1 MEEKSLFFGWR
12 TIPRRALRGPL
23 SRQKRQG
30 RGGATRALVLWVAG
44 LAGVV
49 SASPVLLA
57 QQVVS
62 DTVLKGHACSERHRS
77 IWAGAPVDAALEQR
91 LLHNIFLPTL
101 EKQTNA
107 EAYQSAYSTHI
118 AQALRIGWDY
128 DDFYVEG
135 EPDSIRNIAQKL
147 EADAYPN
154 WSRMALSQE
163 FDTLAGLLQQGVP
176 VLAVLRK
183 GSERHMV
190 TLLPGGTQASNNW
203 GMAVPRSLNLSTDP
217 RRNFLGCR
225 MSFAIAG
232 SDRGNTHFYA
242 RVPAPAEESSDD
254 EGAGDAGDAGEPAD
268 AENAEDATSPA
279 ASTSSDS
286 PSN

>member
-1 MEEKSLFFGWR
+1 MEKKSLFLGWLR
-12 TIPRRALRGPL
+12 IPRR
-23 SRQKRQG
+23 KG
-30 RGGATRALVLWVAG
+30 RVASVLVVWAAGIAGIAGAVA
-44 LAGVV
+44 
-49 SASPVLLA
+49 ASPVLFA

-62 DTVLKGHACSERHRS
+62 DTVLKGHACSERHRA
-77 IWAGAPVDAALEQR
+77 IWAGAPVDVALEQR

-147 EADAYPN
+147 EAGTYPS
-154 WSRMALSQE
+154 WSRVALSQA
-163 FDTLAGLLQQGVP
+163 FDTLARLLQQGVP

-203 GMAVPRSLNLSTDP
+203 RMAVPRSLNLSTDP

-225 MSFAIAG
+225 LSFAIAG
-232 SDRGNTHFYA
+232 SDRENTHFYA
-242 RVPAPAEESSDD
+242 RMPAQAAEPS
-254 EGAGDAGDAGEPAD
+254 D
-268 AENAEDATSPA
+268 AEDTTSPA
-279 ASTSSDS
+279 ASSSTSDS